1 MPFIIQIMIIICP
14 ILTKSHSHLVDIFA
28 TVPQNQQRPPDTT
41 YATQPARFVTYG
53 DLLGK
58 PPFDNLYENI
68 SRLPTANGK
77 QDADWLSDDEDD
89 EVSGKSPGL
98 SKPDVGPLL
107 GGFADMER
115 GAK

>member
-1 MPFIIQIMIIICP
+1 MRSIVQILIPSFAVLM
-14 ILTKSHSHLVDIFA
+14 KSHSHLVDIFA
-28 TVPQNQQRPPDTT
+28 TVPQNQQRPPATT
-41 YATQPARFVTYG
+41 YAAQPARFVTYA

-58 PPFDNLYENI
+58 PPMDPYEDN
-68 SRLPTANGK
+68 SRPPTADGK
-77 QDADWLSDDEDD
+77 DADWLSDDEDD
-89 EVSGKSPGL
+89 ELSGKSPGI